1 MRENDSKRRKER
13 GLEEEERER
22 GEKKGI
28 RGEWWRERENKKNID
43 TNMNS
48 M

>member
-28 RGEWWRERENKKNID
+28 RGEWWRERIKRTSIQI
-43 TNMNS
+43 
-48 M
+48 